1 MDVLRQKK
9 ERCLHW
15 AKVANK
21 EIHKVAHWK
30 KTDGNIAAVGATL
43 FRSGVGWMSWRSC
56 HSRATFGCSC
66 VNPRPGLTTQE
77 RSSSGVAAALSPRC
91 PLRLVEH
98 VWKCDDVLNT
108 QQSFCDPDVSGHRQ
122 SNERV
127 NDLTLGGTFLLMKT
141 PAMEYYSLL
150 LYLKGS
156 LGKGETSGVHV
167 FIAIK

>member
-1 MDVLRQKK
+1 M
-9 ERCLHW
+9 
-15 AKVANK
+15 ANK

-30 KTDGNIAAVGATL
+30 KTDDNTAAVGATL

-56 HSRATFGCSC
+56 HCGPTFGCSC

-77 RSSSGVAAALSPRC
+77 HCSSGGAAALSPRC

-108 QQSFCDPDVSGHRQ
+108 QRSFCDLDI

-127 NDLTLGGTFLLMKT
+127 NDLNTGGAHLCWWKPRPWYIIHCF
-141 PAMEYYSLL
+141 
-150 LYLKGS
+150 
-156 LGKGETSGVHV
+156 
-167 FIAIK
+167 FIRKAAWGTERRRRVCFYRKNKLDL